1 MAIFIGK
8 HRENSWFTTG
18 FRVMV
23 VINGP
28 SFGRW
33 KRIGCGGCQILYSF
47 EYLSFF
53 LSILGMIGCDDGHI
67 SGGLKTTNQ
76 ISIYLHIS
84 QRCLMIL
91 WPFLVATSVCS
102 GSQWERGIYAPF
114 FCSHVTWIRCVK
126 AQRWTYGSTLK
137 RMGPPIEHGW
147 CEVEGYRCLW
157 YFIGLDGSRIIKLSG
172 SPVQ

>member
-1 MAIFIGK
+1 MARVSDVDGTGEKRSDFR
-8 HRENSWFTTG
+8 RELDVEVAKFSIVSNVY
-18 FRVMV
+18 R
-23 VINGP
+23 
-28 SFGRW
+28 
-33 KRIGCGGCQILYSF
+33 
-47 EYLSFF
+47 FF
-53 LSILGMIGCDDGHI
+53 SSIHGMIGCDDGHI
-67 SGGLKTTNQ
+67 LGGLKTTNQ

-102 GSQWERGIYAPF
+102 GNQWERGIYAPF

-126 AQRWTYGSTLK
+126 VQRWAYGSTLK

-172 SPVQ
+172 SPAP